1 MVIGGDGG
9 EKVEDDR
16 TTMAMAE
23 AAIKGGANN
32 VSSERTQLPSG
43 ASAISSANPDAH
55 ASG

>member
-32 VSSERTQLPSG
+32 VSSERTQFLSG
-43 ASAISSANPDAH
+43 LIQH
-55 ASG
+55 ALLFPKK